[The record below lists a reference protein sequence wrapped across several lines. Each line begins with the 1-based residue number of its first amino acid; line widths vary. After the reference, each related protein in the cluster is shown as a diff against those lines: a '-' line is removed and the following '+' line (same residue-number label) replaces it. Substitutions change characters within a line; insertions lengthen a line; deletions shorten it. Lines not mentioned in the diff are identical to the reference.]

1 MWTTSTE
8 IWTGLSRKKR
18 RSHAGDRLLLLLRRG
33 HVAQLDAPLA
43 YLHLT
48 TSIGT
53 SLNCNCGDDLLLL
66 PVFLGH
72 LEEIWTCPCPL
83 EVLQGIHRRHH
94 HLPASRGLPTRPHPS
109 VVGGGPLV
117 NAMREGVGDIGAWA
131 WWERGFLS
139 SQRPLRPSAVLCCE
153 LGREAPHRPW

>member
-1 MWTTSTE
+1 MWTTWTE

-18 RSHAGDRLLLLLRRG
+18 KSHAGDRLLLLRRA
-33 HVAQLDAPLA
+33 HVPLGPLDAPLA

-53 SLNCNCGDDLLLL
+53 SLNCNCGDDLLL
-66 PVFLGH
+66 PVFLGP
-72 LEEIWTCPCPL
+72 LGEIWTCPCPL
-83 EVLQGIHRRHH
+83 EVLQGIHRHH
-94 HLPASRGLPTRPHPS
+94 PLPASTDLPTRPHPC
-109 VVGGGPLV
+109 VVGAGPLV
-117 NAMREGVGDIGAWA
+117 NAMTEGVGDIGAWA

-153 LGREAPHRPW
+153 PGREAPHRPW